1 VAAAKGDIEIVQA
14 LLAKG
19 ADPHIKGKD
28 GRFPLVV
35 AAANGHTETVEI
47 ILAEMLKKACAK

>member
-1 VAAAKGDIEIVQA
+1 VAAAKGDVEIVQA

-19 ADPHIKGKD
+19 ADTRLKGKD

-35 AAANGHTETVEI
+35 AAANGHAETVEL